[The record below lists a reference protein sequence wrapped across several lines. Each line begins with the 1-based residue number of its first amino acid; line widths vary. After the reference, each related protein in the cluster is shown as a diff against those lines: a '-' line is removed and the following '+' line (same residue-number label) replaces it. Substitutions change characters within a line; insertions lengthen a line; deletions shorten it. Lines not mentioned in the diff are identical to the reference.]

1 LNTHPLIELHE
12 KSLKGSMN
20 HASTQRRCARM
31 WCVAALITVVVL
43 SADVTNTRADD
54 VDSFRDAIERI
65 NDLVI
70 THRYREAEKVVLELE
85 RANLDSASVQLQK
98 AVLYYTWIDD
108 YGIADSLG
116 AEFLTAVER
125 TVALSEDVLAHEPN
139 NAYVR
144 FYRGSALAYRALFRS
159 YVDGIG
165 IRTIPSLLRDA
176 TGGIKELERARECNP
191 NFNDPLIGIA
201 QYRYWTSHSL
211 PWPFSSEKDAREGVR
226 LIEQA
231 LADGVDW
238 GAVAVQTLGW
248 MYIRERR
255 YEDAI
260 ELVAPMIDR
269 YPNGR
274 NFREIAAR
282 AHLSLRDLDT
292 AETMYRQIIDG
303 LNPAERASNF
313 MVMKYERWLTRIDA
327 KRGDLDDA
335 CERARRLQALDYTG
349 VHRTWLR
356 EKTPLYEQLLRGA
369 CKQTE
374 RASDSE

>member
-1 LNTHPLIELHE
+1 
-12 KSLKGSMN
+12 MN
-20 HASTQRRCARM
+20 HASEQRRFART
-31 WCVAALITVVVL
+31 WCVAALIAVVL
-43 SADVTNTRADD
+43 LSTLVTNTRANTF
-54 VDSFRDAIERI
+54 DSFRDAIEHI

-70 THRYREAEKVVLELE
+70 THRYREAEQVVLELE
-85 RANLDSASVQLQK
+85 RANPDSPSVQLQK

-116 AEFLTAVER
+116 VEFLTATER
-125 TVALSEDVLAHEPN
+125 TVALAEDVLAREPN

-144 FYRGSALAYRALFRS
+144 FYRGSALAYRALYRS

-191 NFNDPLIGIA
+191 SFNDPLIGIA
-201 QYRYWTSHSL
+201 QYRYWISHSL
-211 PWPFSSEKDAREGVR
+211 PWPFASDKDAREGVR

-231 LADGVDW
+231 LADGVYWD
-238 GAVAVQTLGW
+238 AVAVQTLGW

-255 YEDAI
+255 YRDAI
-260 ELVAPMIDR
+260 ELVAPMIER
-269 YPNGR
+269 YPEGR

-292 AETMYRQIIDG
+292 AETMYRQILDD
-303 LNPAERASNF
+303 LSPAERASNF
-313 MVMKYERWLTRIDA
+313 MVMKYERWLVRIDA
-327 KRGDLDDA
+327 KRGNNAAA
-335 CERARRLQALDYTG
+335 CERARHLQSLDYTG

-374 RASDSE
+374 HASDSE